1 MADNT
6 VNISLVSCVEVD
18 GATVINRRALRRL
31 GSAPVTVDMNVRLL
45 PDMERNL
52 ISLVVGCTYVAVIGL
67 LKTHV
72 FTCTSLTTFEIEN
85 LRDQVEK
92 RGEDQIIGGKLMMTM
107 LGIAVGALRGMVAVR
122 TKDTPLRYTPL
133 PMIDLTTLM
142 YRLHYGN
149 RPSETVFRI

>member
-1 MADNT
+1 MTDNS
-6 VNISLVSCVEVD
+6 VNLSLLSCVEIE

-31 GSAPVTVDMNVRLL
+31 GASPVTVDMNVRVL

-67 LKTHV
+67 IRTHV

-85 LRDQVEK
+85 LRQQVEQ

-122 TKDTPLRYTPL
+122 TSDTPLRHTPL
-133 PMIDLTTLM
+133 PMIDLTSLM
-142 YRLHYGN
+142 YRLHYGS
-149 RPSETVFRI
+149 RPSESVFRI

>member
-1 MADNT
+1 MANNS
-6 VNISLVSCVEVD
+6 VNISLLSCVEIE

-31 GSAPVTVDMNVRLL
+31 GAAPVTVDMNVRLL

-67 LKTHV
+67 IRTHV
-72 FTCTSLTTFEIEN
+72 FTCTSLTTFEVEN
-85 LRDQVEK
+85 LKEQVEQ

-122 TKDTPLRYTPL
+122 TADTPLRHTPL
-133 PMIDLTTLM
+133 PMIDLTSLM

-149 RPSETVFRI
+149 RPSESVFRI